1 MTESAKGGL
10 RSRWAAPALVF
21 ALIVGIGLLWK
32 YTPLAEIVQPERL
45 AALLSSFEKSAWAPL
60 MALLLFVAAAFA
72 MMPLLVLI
80 TATALVF
87 DPIVAIAVSMCGSL
101 LSSAGVYGVGAKFF
115 RGGVHKAFGP
125 AVERARAAL
134 HARGV
139 IAIATI
145 RMLPI
150 APFAVV
156 NLAAGSIGVRFRD
169 FLIGTAL
176 GLAPGIVVLSAF
188 GQQIKSLWQQ
198 PTAKTL
204 IALVAIVIAWLA
216 LSFGLQRLVSRR
228 SR

>member
-1 MTESAKGGL
+1 MST

-21 ALIVGIGLLWK
+21 ALIVGVGLLWK
-32 YTPLAEIVQPERL
+32 YTPLAEAVEPRRL
-45 AALLSSFEKSAWAPL
+45 AALLKSFESSAWAPF
-60 MALLLFVAAAFA
+60 MALGLFVAAAFA
-72 MMPLLVLI
+72 MMPLLLLI

-87 DPIVAIAVSMCGSL
+87 DPLIAIAISMCGSL

-115 RGGVHKAFGP
+115 SGGVHRAFGP
-125 AVERARAAL
+125 TVERVRAAL

-156 NLAAGSIGVRFRD
+156 NLAAGSIRVRFRD

-176 GLAPGIVVLSAF
+176 GLAPGIIVLSAF
-188 GQQIKSLWQQ
+188 GQQVKSLWEQ
-198 PTAKTL
+198 PTAKGL
-204 IALVAIVIAWLA
+204 LALAGIVIAWLA

-228 SR
+228 SG

>member
-1 MTESAKGGL
+1 MGM
-10 RSRWAAPALVF
+10 RSRWAAPALLF
-21 ALIVGIGLLWK
+21 ALIVGVGLLWK
-32 YTPLAEIVQPERL
+32 YTPLAEAIQPDRL
-45 AALLSSFEKSAWAPL
+45 AAWLKTFESSGWAPFV
-60 MALLLFVAAAFA
+60 ALGLFVAAAFA
-72 MMPLLVLI
+72 MMPLLILI

-87 DPIVAIAVSMCGSL
+87 DPLIAIAVSMCGSL

-115 RGGVHKAFGP
+115 RGGVHRAFGP

-188 GQQIKSLWQQ
+188 GQQVKSLWEQ
-198 PTAKTL
+198 PTANGL
-204 IALVAIVIAWLA
+204 LALAGIVLAWLG

-228 SR
+228 PRS